1 MGVLECRPMHLGL
14 CSELVHDLFGYIC
27 DFLQGFLRGLLN
39 HFYRVVVEVYLRY
52 VEKTPNLCT
61 RGSV

>member
-1 MGVLECRPMHLGL
+1 MHLGL
-14 CSELVHDLFGYIC
+14 CSELFHDLFGYIC

-52 VEKTPNLCT
+52 VEETPNLGT